1 MLDVPPEASR
11 VTFGALL
18 VGGGQMWADEF
29 VIDVVD
35 ASVESTTMEMPYF
48 FPQQEWANVRARW
61 AGEPVTN
68 EPWIRRATGRAKVS
82 AVRLPN
88 SRRRQKCGS
97 AYEPLPHLTSV
108 EARGFEP
115 RSENR
120 STTVSTCVSRR
131 LRSPTTGQRAAH
143 RRTSLLRFRP
153 TPEGVTPDYP
163 DIAIPAAPP
172 RAGFNSGHEHNAY
185 ALRCERQFS
194 VGDCVF
200 SRVFYQDSGPG
211 HATAASLSPSK
222 PSRPRKRTVI

>member
-1 MLDVPPEASR
+1 M
-11 VTFGALL
+11 
-18 VGGGQMWADEF
+18 
-29 VIDVVD
+29 
-35 ASVESTTMEMPYF
+35 
-48 FPQQEWANVRARW
+48 
-61 AGEPVTN
+61 
-68 EPWIRRATGRAKVS
+68 
-82 AVRLPN
+82 
-88 SRRRQKCGS
+88 
-97 AYEPLPHLTSV
+97 

-143 RRTSLLRFRP
+143 RRTSLLKFRP

-200 SRVFYQDSGPG
+200 SRVFCQGSRPG
-211 HATAASLSPSK
+211 HATTASLSPSK
-222 PSRPRKRTVI
+222 PSRPRNEDCNLATRRTSDNRRIEISGEVKRASWCATAGCVERAKQECLDNACACLRT

>member
-1 MLDVPPEASR
+1 VISHTICRGPALDGAAQLPGRCHHGDVMLGSGSVRR
-11 VTFGALL
+11 V
-18 VGGGQMWADEF
+18 
-29 VIDVVD
+29 
-35 ASVESTTMEMPYF
+35 
-48 FPQQEWANVRARW
+48 
-61 AGEPVTN
+61 GEPSRTVQ
-68 EPWIRRATGRAKVS
+68 EPPLCKNGS
-82 AVRLPN
+82 EPYGSLP
-88 SRRRQKCGS
+88 K
-97 AYEPLPHLTSV
+97 V

-143 RRTSLLRFRP
+143 RRTSLLKFRP
-153 TPEGVTPDYP
+153 MPEGVTPDYP

-200 SRVFYQDSGPG
+200 SRVFIQGSRPG
-211 HATAASLSPSK
+211 HATTASLSPSK
-222 PSRPRKRTVI
+222 PGRPRRRVER